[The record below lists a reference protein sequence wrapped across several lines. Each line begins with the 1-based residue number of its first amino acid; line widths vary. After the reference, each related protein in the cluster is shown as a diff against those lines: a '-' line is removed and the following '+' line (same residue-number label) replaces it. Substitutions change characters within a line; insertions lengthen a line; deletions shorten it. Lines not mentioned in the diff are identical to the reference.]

1 MKKWA
6 WSGSVLACAFMI
18 GCSGQVN
25 STPTAQQTPPS
36 AQQAA
41 PQPPEN
47 KTVPKEQVH
56 EQPAPQ
62 EKPKPQIAS
71 GTVVGQVYF
80 SFDKYD
86 IRADMENVIDQ
97 AAQKI
102 KESKM
107 KVLLEGNT
115 DEFGSGEY
123 NFALGN
129 KRALSVKQA
138 LAIKGIAQDTIH
150 IVSLGETKPS
160 CQDKNIACYRK
171 NRRVDIKVVEE

>member
-1 MKKWA
+1 MKKWVL
-6 WSGSVLACAFMI
+6 SGSVLAFVLMV
-18 GCSGQVN
+18 GCSGQVG
-25 STPTAQQTPPS
+25 STPAAQQTPPS
-36 AQQAA
+36 AQQVAS
-41 PQPPEN
+41 QPPEN

-62 EKPKPQIAS
+62 EKPKPQIES

-86 IRADMENVIDQ
+86 IRADMESIIDQ

-102 KESKM
+102 KESQM
-107 KVLLEGNT
+107 KVLLGGNT

-123 NFALGN
+123 NFALAN

-138 LAIKGIAQDTIH
+138 LIIKGIAQDTIRV
-150 IVSLGETKPS
+150 VSLGETKPS
-160 CQDKNIACYRK
+160 CQEKNKTCYRK